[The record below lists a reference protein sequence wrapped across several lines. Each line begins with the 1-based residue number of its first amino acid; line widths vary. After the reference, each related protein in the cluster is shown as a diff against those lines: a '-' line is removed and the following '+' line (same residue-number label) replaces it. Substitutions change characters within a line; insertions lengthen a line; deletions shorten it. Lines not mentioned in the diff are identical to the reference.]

1 MADEL
6 LIDLCWL
13 GGDSVCAVGE
23 AGVRFYGAD
32 GTEKGVYGF
41 DGRYLLDYELGRA
54 GFAAVFVSAYRS
66 GGGGTL
72 LTLDG
77 RGQVLG
83 SAELDRDVVSM
94 SAAGKQL
101 LVMTGSS
108 LVLYNQ
114 ELVRQSANETLMTAR
129 RAILR
134 PAGDILLL
142 HAYSAEKF
150 SF

>member
-1 MADEL
+1 MEDTL

-13 GGDSVCAVGE
+13 GSDSICALGE
-23 AGVRFYGAD
+23 TGVWFYASD
-32 GTEKGVYGF
+32 GTLKGNCPLE
-41 DGRYLLDYELGRA
+41 GRYLLDYEFGRA
-54 GFAAVFVSAYRS
+54 GFVALYISAYRS
-66 GGGGTL
+66 GGTGTL
-72 LTLDG
+72 LTLDS

-83 SAELDRDVVSM
+83 TAELDRDVISL
-94 SAAGKQL
+94 SAVGKQL

-108 LVLYNQ
+108 LALYNQ
-114 ELVRQSANETLMTAR
+114 ELVRQSANETLMTAK